1 MTSIITTEHLSVKD
15 TSELKTG
22 KTGNTR
28 RRHDMPAECV
38 ARHIAQGK
46 SPEEAHRLCYKGNKA
61 TPSAAPAGKA
71 PMGKAPASRGIKKP
85 GY

>member
-1 MTSIITTEHLSVKD
+1 MASIITTTDLSVED
-15 TSELKTG
+15 TSEL

-61 TPSAAPAGKA
+61 TPGAAPAGKA

>member
-1 MTSIITTEHLSVKD
+1 MASIITTKDLSIKD
-15 TSELKTG
+15 NNEPQTE
-22 KTGNTR
+22 NTR

-46 SPEEAHRLCYKGNKA
+46 SPEEAKRLCYKGNKV
-61 TPSAAPAGKA
+61 TPGAAPAGRA
-71 PMGKAPASRGIKKP
+71 PMGKAPRGIKKS

>member
-1 MTSIITTEHLSVKD
+1 MPSVITTTDLSVEDK
-15 TSELKTG
+15 SEL

-46 SPEEAHRLCYKGNKA
+46 SEEEAHRLCYKGNKA
-61 TPSAAPAGKA
+61 APGGVAKSGIVSQR
-71 PMGKAPASRGIKKP
+71 PGGSPAGIKK
-85 GY
+85 Y

>member
-1 MTSIITTEHLSVKD
+1 MTSIITTKDLSVED
-15 TSELKTG
+15 TSEL

-46 SPEEAHRLCYKGNKA
+46 SPEEAQRLCYKGNKVA
-61 TPSAAPAGKA
+61 PEGAAKSAVVPKRPGGSPA
-71 PMGKAPASRGIKKP
+71 GIKK
-85 GY
+85 Y

>member
-1 MTSIITTEHLSVKD
+1 MPSIITTTDLSVEDK
-15 TSELKTG
+15 SALP
-22 KTGNTR
+22 TGNTR

-46 SPEEAHRLCYKGNKA
+46 SPEEAQRLCYKGNKA
-61 TPSAAPAGKA
+61 APGAAPAGKV

>member
-1 MTSIITTEHLSVKD
+1 MTSIITTKHLSVED

-22 KTGNTR
+22 KTGNIK

-46 SPEEAHRLCYKGNKA
+46 SPEEAQRLCYKGNKV
-61 TPSAAPAGKA
+61 TPGAAPAGRA
-71 PMGKAPASRGIKKP
+71 PMGKAPRGIKKS

>member
-1 MTSIITTEHLSVKD
+1 MMASIITTTDLSVED
-15 TSELKTG
+15 TSEL

-46 SPEEAHRLCYKGNKA
+46 SPEEAQRLCYKGNKVA
-61 TPSAAPAGKA
+61 PEGAAKSAVVPKRPGGSPA
-71 PMGKAPASRGIKKP
+71 GIKK
-85 GY
+85 Y

>member
-1 MTSIITTEHLSVKD
+1 MPSVITTTDLSVEDK
-15 TSELKTG
+15 SEL

-46 SPEEAHRLCYKGNKA
+46 SPEEAQRLCYKGNKVA
-61 TPSAAPAGKA
+61 PVGAAKSGIVSQRPGGSPA
-71 PMGKAPASRGIKKP
+71 GIKK
-85 GY
+85 Y

>member
-1 MTSIITTEHLSVKD
+1 MPSVITTTDLSVEDK
-15 TSELKTG
+15 SALP
-22 KTGNTR
+22 TGNTR

-46 SPEEAHRLCYKGNKA
+46 SPEEAQRLCYKGNKA
-61 TPSAAPAGKA
+61 APGAAPAGRA
-71 PMGKAPASRGIKKP
+71 PMGKAPVSRGIKKP

>member
-1 MTSIITTEHLSVKD
+1 MPSVITTTDLSVEDK
-15 TSELKTG
+15 SEL

-46 SPEEAHRLCYKGNKA
+46 SPEEAQRLCYKGNKA
-61 TPSAAPAGKA
+61 APGGAVKSGIVSQR
-71 PMGKAPASRGIKKP
+71 PGGSPAGIKK
-85 GY
+85 Y

>member
-1 MTSIITTEHLSVKD
+1 MPSVITTTDLSVEDK
-15 TSELKTG
+15 SEL

-46 SPEEAHRLCYKGNKA
+46 SPEEANRLCYKGNKA
-61 TPSAAPAGKA
+61 TPGAAPAGKA
-71 PMGKAPASRGIKKP
+71 PMSRGIKKS

>member
-1 MTSIITTEHLSVKD
+1 MPSVITTTDLSVEDK
-15 TSELKTG
+15 SALP
-22 KTGNTR
+22 TGNTR

-46 SPEEAHRLCYKGNKA
+46 TPAEAHRLCYKGKKVA
-61 TPSAAPAGKA
+61 PGGAAKSAIAPKR
-71 PMGKAPASRGIKKP
+71 PAGIKKS

>member
-1 MTSIITTEHLSVKD
+1 MTSIITTEDLSVEDKSD
-15 TSELKTG
+15 PQTE
-22 KTGNTR
+22 NTR

-61 TPSAAPAGKA
+61 TPGAAPAGKA

>member
-1 MTSIITTEHLSVKD
+1 MPSIITTKDLSVED
-15 TSELKTG
+15 MSEL

-46 SPEEAHRLCYKGNKA
+46 SPEEAQRLCYKGNKVA
-61 TPSAAPAGKA
+61 PEGAAKSAVVPKRPGGSPA
-71 PMGKAPASRGIKKP
+71 GIKK
-85 GY
+85 Y

>member
-1 MTSIITTEHLSVKD
+1 MPSVITTTDLSVEDK
-15 TSELKTG
+15 SEL

-46 SPEEAHRLCYKGNKA
+46 SPEEAQRLCYKGNKA
-61 TPSAAPAGKA
+61 TPGAAPAGKA

>member
-1 MTSIITTEHLSVKD
+1 MASIITTTDLSVED
-15 TSELKTG
+15 TSEL

-46 SPEEAHRLCYKGNKA
+46 SPEEAQRLCYKGNKVA
-61 TPSAAPAGKA
+61 PEGAAKSAVVPKRPGGSPA
-71 PMGKAPASRGIKKP
+71 GIKK
-85 GY
+85 Y

>member
-1 MTSIITTEHLSVKD
+1 MTSIITTEHLSVED
-15 TSELKTG
+15 TSEL

-46 SPEEAHRLCYKGNKA
+46 SPEEAHRLCYKGKKASLNKA
-61 TPSAAPAGKA
+61 VKSTVSPKRPAMK
-71 PMGKAPASRGIKKP
+71 
-85 GY
+85 Y

>member
-1 MTSIITTEHLSVKD
+1 MTSIITTEHLSVED
-15 TSELKTG
+15 TSEL

-28 RRHDMPAECV
+28 RRHNMPAECV

-46 SPEEAHRLCYKGNKA
+46 SPEEAKRLCYKGNKV
-61 TPSAAPAGKA
+61 TPGAAPAGRA

>member
-1 MTSIITTEHLSVKD
+1 MTSIITTEHLSIKD
-15 TSELKTG
+15 TSEL

-38 ARHIAQGK
+38 ARLIAQGK
-46 SPEEAHRLCYKGNKA
+46 SPAEAQRLCYKGNKA
-61 TPSAAPAGKA
+61 APGAAPAGKA
-71 PMGKAPASRGIKKP
+71 PMGKAPRGIKKP